1 MSAPSP
7 TPLLPG
13 PDVDPESATDL
24 IELLLDNESA
34 SGRLVTTSAIIVVAV
49 VVSFVVA
56 PIVVRPVRDPYARY
70 SARKVVRWTITV
82 VAVVALGVLWRPFA
96 GQLGV
101 VLGFTAA
108 GIAFA
113 MQEVIGAI
121 AGWVNIVSGRVFGV
135 GDRIRMGGAHGDV
148 IDLTPLRTKI
158 LEIGVPPGADSEG
171 AGTWVG
177 GRQYTGRIVAVS
189 NKASFTEPVFNYSA
203 VFEFLWEELTLPI
216 PHDAD
221 WPAAEAIMLDE
232 AVRVSSSAGAQEAM
246 RAMTRRY
253 PVPATEVEPRVF
265 LRATDNWMELS
276 ARFVVPVRTARSVK
290 DEMTRRVQHR
300 LEQAGIPV
308 ASQTLDVSARP
319 AERVR
324 PGAQPRRSDQR
335 SDPG

>member
-1 MSAPSP
+1 V
-7 TPLLPG
+7 PG
-13 PDVDPESATDL
+13 TGVDPEAGTDF

-34 SGRLVTTSAIIVVAV
+34 SGRLVTTLAILGVALV
-49 VVSFVVA
+49 LSFVVA
-56 PIVVRPVRDPYARY
+56 PLLVRPVTDPYARY

-82 VAVVALGVLWRPFA
+82 VAVVGLGVIWRPFA

-108 GIAFA
+108 GVAFA

-121 AGWVNIVSGRVFGV
+121 AGWVNIVSGRIFGV

-158 LEIGVPPGADSEG
+158 LEIGVPPSNEAGTE
-171 AGTWVG
+171 AGTWVR

-203 VFEFLWEELTLPI
+203 VFEFLWEELTLPV

-221 WPAAEAIMLDE
+221 WRAAETIMQDE
-232 AVRVSSSAGAQEAM
+232 AVRASSSAGAQQAM

-290 DEMTRRVQHR
+290 DELTRRVQER
-300 LEQAGIPV
+300 LEAAGIPI
-308 ASQTLDVSARP
+308 ASQTLDVSTHP
-319 AERVR
+319 AE
-324 PGAQPRRSDQR
+324 
-335 SDPG
+335 

>member
-1 MSAPSP
+1 MSEP
-7 TPLLPG
+7 TPQPSVPG
-13 PDVDPESATDL
+13 PTVDPDAGADL

-34 SGRLVTTSAIIVVAV
+34 SGRLVTTIAIVAV
-49 VVSFVVA
+49 ALLLSFVLA
-56 PIVVRPVRDPYARY
+56 PLLVRPVGDPYARY

-82 VAVVALGVLWRPFA
+82 VAVVALGVIWRPFA

-158 LEIGVPPGADSEG
+158 LEIGVPPGSDGDGDPG
-171 AGTWVG
+171 AWVR

-221 WPAAEAIMLDE
+221 WHTAESIMLDE
-232 AVRVSSSAGAQEAM
+232 AVRASSSAGAQRAM
-246 RAMTRRY
+246 RSMTRRY

-290 DEMTRRVQHR
+290 DELTRRVQQR
-300 LEQAGIPV
+300 LEESGIPI
-308 ASQTLDVSARP
+308 ASQTLDVSTRT
-319 AERVR
+319 
-324 PGAQPRRSDQR
+324 QP
-335 SDPG
+335 